1 MIRPSLGSLLAVSA
15 LLSGVIALPGRPAT
29 NEANLLTSRKES
41 AATSSTGLGLPGCNV
56 APSADVT
63 CDQFWLQ
70 NIKHEGVAPFAGA
83 ANYRVW
89 RNVKDFGAKGDGA
102 TDDTKAINDAIAA
115 DGTCAPGKCTGSTK
129 RPAVIYFPPGTYK
142 VSSPIVLNY
151 NTQLIGNPCKKPIIK
166 AASNFVGAWV
176 LDANQ
181 YQAGGSLGWQ
191 AVNVFWRQVANLAFE
206 LRDVPSAQS
215 IYAVHWP
222 SSQSTSLSNIE
233 IFLKDGASTKHRGV
247 FIEEGSGGYVGDI
260 VITGGEYGLEV
271 GNQQFTFRG
280 ITIRNAQTAIKH
292 LWSWGWTYIGV
303 TISGCQVGFDLSNT
317 NADTGALEVKSIT
330 ILDSEI
336 INTGVGIKYA
346 SPSSAQYV
354 ANSLALERIRLENV
368 PKAIVNGTGATV
380 LPGTPARTMIEN
392 WGRGNRYT
400 PSKGPIAL
408 QGSSPRVQRPRSL
421 TVEPNGDYYTASKPY
436 YMNAPVSA
444 ILTARG
450 YGAKGDGKADDT
462 NALNNLFD
470 EAAKGNKI
478 AYIDAGVYRVTSTV
492 RIPAG
497 SRIFGDP
504 SFPQIVSSGSYFG
517 SQADPKPVIQVG
529 LPGSKGRIEWSN
541 TIVSTKGRQPG
552 AILIQYNL
560 NTPTSSCQP
569 SGMWDV
575 HVRIGGFA
583 GSDLEL
589 KDCAK
594 TPEKTATANNIDKDC
609 VSGFLSW
616 HITPDSGG
624 LYQENNW
631 VWVADH
637 DIEDG
642 NNNAQITVYA
652 GRGLLVESRNGPNW
666 LVASSVEHHQ
676 RYQYQF
682 YRTSDVFMGQIQT
695 ETAYYQPNPDATI
708 PFPAQS
714 KYHDPTFLKGQDGWG
729 LRVVDSTDLIAYGA
743 GLYSFF
749 NNYNLTCSQ
758 ENPASPRCQSSIFS
772 VEGDSKIRVF
782 NLNTVGSQWMATIG
796 GKNIADYKTNR
807 NGFVS
812 TVADLDGSLI
822 FGTSA

>member
-1 MIRPSLGSLLAVSA
+1 MHCPSLGSLLTLST
-15 LLSGVIALPGRPAT
+15 LLSGVIALPGRTTTDNAKL
-29 NEANLLTSRKES
+29 ASRKEP
-41 AATSSTGLGLPGCNV
+41 ATTSSAGQGLPGCDL
-56 APSADVT
+56 APSTGLT
-63 CDQFWLQ
+63 CNQFWLQ
-70 NIKHEGVAPFAGA
+70 NIKHEGVAPFAGVP
-83 ANYRVW
+83 NYRVW

-142 VSSPIVLNY
+142 VSSPIIINY
-151 NTQLIGNPCKKPIIK
+151 YTQLIGNPCKKPTIK

-176 LDANQ
+176 LDSNQ
-181 YQAGGSLGWQ
+181 YQAGGVLGWQ
-191 AVNVFWRQVANLAFE
+191 AVNVFWRQVANFAFE
-206 LRDVPSAQS
+206 LREVPSSQS
-215 IYAVHWP
+215 IYAIHWP
-222 SSQSTSLSNIE
+222 SSQATSLSNIE
-233 IFLKDGASTKHRGV
+233 IFLKDGAGTKHRGV

-260 VITGGEYGLEV
+260 VITGGEYGLEI

-280 ITIRNAQTAIKH
+280 ITIKNAQTAIKQ

-303 TISGCQVGFDLSNT
+303 TISGCQIGFDFENK
-317 NADTGALEVKSIT
+317 NAQTGIPEVKTIT

-336 INTGVGIKYA
+336 INTGIGIKYGNP
-346 SPSSAQYV
+346 PSGQSV
-354 ANSLALERIRLENV
+354 ANSFAFERIRLENV

-380 LPGTPARTMIEN
+380 LPGTLTQTVIEN

-400 PSKGPIAL
+400 PSKGPIAF
-408 QGSSPRVQRPRSL
+408 QGAYPPVQRPRSL

-436 YMNAPVSA
+436 YTDAPLSA
-444 ILTARG
+444 IFTARG

-462 NALNNLFD
+462 NALNNLFE
-470 EAAKGNKI
+470 EAAKRNKI
-478 AYIDAGVYRVTSTV
+478 AYINAGVYRVTRTV
-492 RIPAG
+492 RIPPG

-517 SQADPKPVIQVG
+517 VQDDPKPVVQVG

-560 NTPTSSCQP
+560 NTPISGSSSGCGP

-589 KDCAK
+589 KDCPK
-594 TPEKTATANNIDKDC
+594 TPEKIATLKNIDQDC

-616 HITPDSGG
+616 HITRDAGG

-666 LVASSVEHHQ
+666 IVASGVEHHQ

-682 YRTSDVFMGQIQT
+682 YRASNVFMGQIQT
-695 ETAYYQPNPDATI
+695 ETAYYQPNPDSTI
-708 PFPAQS
+708 PFYAQS
-714 KYHDPTFLKGQDGWG
+714 KYHDPTFLKGKDGWG
-729 LRVVDSTDLIAYGA
+729 LRVVDSTDLVVYGA

-749 NNYNLTCSQ
+749 NNYNLACSQ
-758 ENPASPRCQSSIFS
+758 ENPTSPRCQKSIFS

-782 NLNTVGSQWMATIG
+782 NLNTVGAQWMATIG
-796 GKNIADYKTNR
+796 GKNIADYMKNR

-812 TVADLDGSLI
+812 SVADLNGSL
-822 FGTSA
+822 